1 MLVEVKK
8 RQFSDTIIIF
18 NKSVGAYGVKI
29 TIEHSNKVDWAIQ
42 CARSLKNFFFTL
54 QLCLELFF
62 SFLSFEIKEFEMQI
76 MGDLKIKI
84 YRSVMTGWVARQ
96 P

>member
-29 TIEHSNKVDWAIQ
+29 TIEHSNKVD
-42 CARSLKNFFFTL
+42 
-54 QLCLELFF
+54 
-62 SFLSFEIKEFEMQI
+62 
-76 MGDLKIKI
+76 
-84 YRSVMTGWVARQ
+84 
-96 P
+96 